1 MGQLRCFN
9 IDKGANVPSLLTWM
23 NGLFIRCSA
32 GGYQLLQLDEPL
44 GDQTLVQSQPRGV
57 PAVLR
62 ASGRKATDKE
72 MADQLRLA
80 FDGLDEL
87 EQPILPQRKTSAGP
101 DISLES
107 IGQDLCNAR
116 QRSGKTLMDISREL
130 KILPHHVI
138 AIEKGSFESLP
149 GRVYAIGFVRSY
161 ATRLGLDA
169 EKIVHNVRAGLAAT
183 DVRLP
188 VISPSTPLERR
199 DHPEAV
205 PAGSINATEHGLV
218 LLSPPGRSVPQ
229 RFIAVVIIAALI
241 YSGYYVVA
249 SAGRS
254 APPPVFPVPARLAEQ
269 AGLTENKP
277 AAVALVEPPALISHE
292 PAPPI
297 EAAPAQLAAQA
308 GPTPKKPGAAAA
320 PVEPPASISHELA
333 PAPSNEVALAEPLS
347 AVPEPATRLHASP
360 PPGPRFGMQNRS
372 SRVTLR
378 VHRSMRVAVQGAS
391 NRILV
396 NRIFAAGDTYHVPN
410 LTGLK
415 LSVPDAGSIE
425 VILDGNTVGLAGEHG
440 VAARGLL
447 LDPPS
452 IISRYRW
459 Q

>member
-1 MGQLRCFN
+1 
-9 IDKGANVPSLLTWM
+9 
-23 NGLFIRCSA
+23 
-32 GGYQLLQLDEPL
+32 
-44 GDQTLVQSQPRGV
+44 
-57 PAVLR
+57 VLR
-62 ASGRKATDKE
+62 TRGRKATDKE
-72 MADQLRLA
+72 MADQLQLA

-87 EQPILPQRKTSAGP
+87 DQPILPQRKTSAGP

-107 IGQDLCNAR
+107 VGQDLCNAR

-138 AIEKGSFESLP
+138 AIEKGNFESLP

-161 ATRLGLDA
+161 AAWLGLDA
-169 EKIVHNVRAGLAAT
+169 EKIVHSVRAGLAAT

-188 VISPSTPLERR
+188 VIGPSAPLERR

-205 PAGSINATEHGLV
+205 PAGSINATEHGLA
-218 LLSPPGRSVPQ
+218 LLSPPERSVPQ
-229 RFIAVVIIAALI
+229 RFVAVLIIGALI
-241 YSGYYVVA
+241 YSGYYVVT

-254 APPPVFPVPARLAEQ
+254 APPPVLPVPARLAEQ

-277 AAVALVEPPALISHE
+277 AAVAPVEQPAPISHE
-292 PAPPI
+292 TAPAPPI
-297 EAAPAQLAAQA
+297 EIAPAQLAAQA
-308 GPTPKKPGAAAA
+308 WLTPKKPGAAAVA
-320 PVEPPASISHELA
+320 PVEPPAPISHETM
-333 PAPSNEVALAEPLS
+333 PAPPIEVAPAEPLS
-347 AVPEPATRLHASP
+347 AVPEPVARLHAPP
-360 PPGPRFGMQNRS
+360 PPGQRLGMQNRS

-378 VHRSMRVAVQGAS
+378 VRRSMRVAVQGAS

-410 LTGLK
+410 MTGLK

>member
-1 MGQLRCFN
+1 MLR
-9 IDKGANVPSLLTWM
+9 T
-23 NGLFIRCSA
+23 R
-32 GGYQLLQLDEPL
+32 
-44 GDQTLVQSQPRGV
+44 
-57 PAVLR
+57 
-62 ASGRKATDKE
+62 GRKATDKE
-72 MADQLRLA
+72 MADQLQLA

-87 EQPILPQRKTSAGP
+87 DQPILPQRKTSAGP
-101 DISLES
+101 DISLEGV
-107 IGQDLCNAR
+107 GQDLCNAR

-138 AIEKGSFESLP
+138 AIEKGNFESLP

-161 ATRLGLDA
+161 AAWLGLDA
-169 EKIVHNVRAGLAAT
+169 EKIVHSVRAGLAAT

-188 VISPSTPLERR
+188 VIGPSAPLERR

-205 PAGSINATEHGLV
+205 PAGSINATEHGLA
-218 LLSPPGRSVPQ
+218 LLSPPERSVPQ
-229 RFIAVVIIAALI
+229 RFVAVLIIGALI
-241 YSGYYVVA
+241 YSGYYVVT

-254 APPPVFPVPARLAEQ
+254 APPPVLPVPARLAEQ

-277 AAVALVEPPALISHE
+277 AAVAPVEQPAPISHE
-292 PAPPI
+292 
-297 EAAPAQLAAQA
+297 
-308 GPTPKKPGAAAA
+308 T
-320 PVEPPASISHELA
+320 A
-333 PAPSNEVALAEPLS
+333 PAPSIEVTPAEPLS
-347 AVPEPATRLHASP
+347 AVPEPAPRLHAPP
-360 PPGPRFGMQNRS
+360 PPGQRLGMQNRS

-378 VHRSMRVAVQGAS
+378 VRRSMRVAVQGAS

-410 LTGLK
+410 MTGLK

>member
-1 MGQLRCFN
+1 
-9 IDKGANVPSLLTWM
+9 
-23 NGLFIRCSA
+23 
-32 GGYQLLQLDEPL
+32 
-44 GDQTLVQSQPRGV
+44 
-57 PAVLR
+57 VLR
-62 ASGRKATDKE
+62 GSRRKATDKE
-72 MADQLRLA
+72 MADQLQLA

-87 EQPILPQRKTSAGP
+87 DQPILHQRKTSAGP

-161 ATRLGLDA
+161 ATWLGLDA
-169 EKIVHNVRAGLAAT
+169 EKIAHNVRAGLAAT

-188 VISPSTPLERR
+188 VIGPSAPLERR

-205 PAGSINATEHGLV
+205 LAGSINATEQGLA
-218 LLSPPGRSVPQ
+218 LLSPPERSVRQ
-229 RFIAVVIIAALI
+229 RFVAVLIIGVLI

-254 APPPVFPVPARLAEQ
+254 APPPVLPVPARLAEQ

-277 AAVALVEPPALISHE
+277 AAAVALVEPPVPVPPAPAPARPIEAVPAPLAAQAGLTPKKPEAAAVAPVAPPAPISHE
-292 PAPPI
+292 IAPAPPI
-297 EAAPAQLAAQA
+297 EVS
-308 GPTPKKPGAAAA
+308 
-320 PVEPPASISHELA
+320 PVQSASAI
-333 PAPSNEVALAEPLS
+333 
-347 AVPEPATRLHASP
+347 PEPAPRLHAPP
-360 PPGPRFGMQNRS
+360 PPGQRLGMQNRS

-378 VHRSMRVAVQGAS
+378 VRRSMRVAVQGAS

-410 LTGLK
+410 MTGLK